1 LGSNYWTWYAS
12 RIHDSIS
19 NKATKYIGFSADE
32 SASQCVGFTADSALR
47 YRTNI
52 TTSGYTYVST
62 FGSKPKKRVGS
73 IADTSTTV
81 SGDDAAAQ
89 VSYKSPGKQISSSQQ
104 SHGFSMIL
112 RLAACAMWMCPM
124 CLILHN
130 VSLVRGQHRAIIAM
144 RWCCTNH
151 HPINPLSK
159 LHRLHRLL
167 SR

>member
-1 LGSNYWTWYAS
+1 MESYYWISYSPRVHGVIFS
-12 RIHDSIS
+12 R
-19 NKATKYIGFSADE
+19 ATKLIGFAADE

-89 VSYKSPGKQISSSQQ
+89 VSYKSPGK
-104 SHGFSMIL
+104 
-112 RLAACAMWMCPM
+112 
-124 CLILHN
+124 
-130 VSLVRGQHRAIIAM
+130 
-144 RWCCTNH
+144 
-151 HPINPLSK
+151 
-159 LHRLHRLL
+159 
-167 SR
+167 